1 MRQLHLAE
9 LRDSWS
15 AWLGV
20 CVGFVVIN
28 FTLALSALAQLAGYR
43 AVKSG
48 ALAAYDSTAFAF
60 IPALNFVFCAVIG
73 AAVIGSAASLVVDSR
88 RGSLARLA
96 LTGATPRQVVST
108 IMSQLAVVS
117 LACSMVGIAL
127 AYLALE
133 PTLQFLAYERSEDES
148 VPAPTAIYAV
158 WPVLLS
164 SLLAVGLALLSGYKQ
179 ARRASRIPP
188 VEALRQAGGGRQEGM
203 TLTRWLGVG
212 LCLLVVVGTFVAIPT
227 ITALR
232 TKETISNLV
241 LTSLCLLVLSAALL
255 ALLAPLVVGP
265 LTRAWTR
272 IVPSFDASW
281 DLTRSTTV
289 AKGPRLTKSVVPVMM
304 AIGLLFGNVV
314 IVDTVFS
321 SAAVSGWDV
330 DYGHAGAASLLTML
344 GLPLLIALS
353 GGVGSLVM
361 MSRQRDAE
369 LALSGV
375 VGTTP
380 GQRLAM
386 PVMEGVVIAVTGA
399 LMALVMVG
407 VAVGFLA
414 LALPRAGWQLALSP
428 SYLTLGATFA
438 VAVAIT
444 VAATLL
450 PTLPSLRRPEHK
462 VIARLVAE

>member
-20 CVGFVVIN
+20 CVAFVVIN
-28 FTLALSALAQLAGYR
+28 FALALSALTQLAGYR
-43 AVKSG
+43 AVRSG

-96 LTGATPRQVVST
+96 LTGATPRQVVAT
-108 IMSQLAVVS
+108 VMSQLAVVS
-117 LACSMVGIAL
+117 LACSVVGDVL
-127 AYLALE
+127 AYVALE
-133 PTLQFLAYERSEDES
+133 PTLQFLAYERSEGET
-148 VPAPTAIYAV
+148 VPAPTAVYAV
-158 WPVLLS
+158 WPVLLA
-164 SLLAVGLALLSGYKQ
+164 SLLAVGLALLGGYKQ

-188 VEALRQAGGGRQEGM
+188 VEALRQAGGGRREGM
-203 TLTRWLGVG
+203 TAARWVGVG
-212 LCLLVVVGTFVAIPT
+212 LCLLLVVGTYVAIPA
-227 ITALR
+227 ITAVR

-241 LTSLCLLVLSAALL
+241 LTSLCLLVLGAALL

-272 IVPSFDASW
+272 LVPSFDVSW

-304 AIGLLFGNVV
+304 AIGLLFGNVA

-321 SAAVSGWDV
+321 SAAASGWDL
-330 DYGHAGAASLLTML
+330 DYGHTGAASLLTTI
-344 GLPLLIALS
+344 GLPLLIALA

-380 GQRLAM
+380 AQRLAM

-407 VAVGFLA
+407 LAVGFLA
-414 LALPRAGWQLALSP
+414 LALPRAGWQVAFAP
-428 SYLTLGATFA
+428 SYLTLGASFA